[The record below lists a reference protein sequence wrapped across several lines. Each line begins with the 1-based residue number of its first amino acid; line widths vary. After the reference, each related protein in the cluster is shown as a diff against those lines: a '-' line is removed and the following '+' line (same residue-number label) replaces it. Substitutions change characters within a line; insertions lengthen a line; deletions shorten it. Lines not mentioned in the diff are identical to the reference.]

1 MRFEFATA
9 TRIIFGEG
17 TLAEVGTLAAGL
29 GRCALVVT
37 GRSAERAAPLLARL
51 DAAGVACQTFA
62 VAYEPTVDLA
72 LQGTQVARDL
82 GADLV
87 IAFGGGSVIDAG
99 KAIAALLTNPGDPF
113 DYLEVIGRGKPLPH
127 AAAPVIAIPTT
138 AGTGSEVTRN
148 AVLASPEHRVK
159 VSLRSPLMLPA
170 VALVDPELTYGLP
183 PAITAYTGLDAL
195 TQVIEPFVTPAA
207 NPLTDAICREGIER
221 AGRALRRAV
230 ARGDDAEARADM
242 AFAALCGGLALANAR
257 LGAVHGFAGPFGG
270 MFDAPHGAVCAAL
283 LPHVMAANVAALR
296 ERAPGHPSLC
306 RYEEVARLLT
316 GDARASADE
325 GVAWVRDLVADLG
338 VPGLAAYG
346 LDEAT
351 FDTLIPAAQRSSSM
365 KGNPVALSD
374 DELRA
379 ILARAL

>member
-207 NPLTDAICREGIER
+207 NPLTDAICREGIVR

-379 ILARAL
+379 ILARAM

>member
-207 NPLTDAICREGIER
+207 NPLTDAICREGIVR

-283 LPHVMAANVAALR
+283 LPHVMAANVAAL
-296 ERAPGHPSLC
+296 RAPGHPSLC

>member
-9 TRIIFGEG
+9 ARIIFGEG

-29 GRCALVVT
+29 GRRALVVT
-37 GRSAERAAPLLARL
+37 GRTPERAAPLLARL
-51 DAAGVACQTFA
+51 AGAGVACETFA
-62 VAYEPTVDLA
+62 VAHEPTVDLA
-72 LQGTQVARDL
+72 LEGTQSARDL
-82 GADLV
+82 GCDQV
-87 IAFGGGSVIDAG
+87 IACGGGSVMDAG

-113 DYLEVIGRGKPLPH
+113 DYLEVIGRGKPLLHP
-127 AAAPVIAIPTT
+127 AAPVIAIPTT

-159 VSLRSPLMLPA
+159 VSLRSSLMLPA
-170 VALVDPELTYGLP
+170 VALVDPELTYDLP

-207 NPLTDAICREGIER
+207 NPLTDAICREGIRR

-242 AFAALCGGLALANAR
+242 AFASLCGGLALANAR

-296 ERAPGHPSLC
+296 DRTPKHPSLR
-306 RYEEVARLLT
+306 RYAEIARLLT
-316 GDARASADE
+316 GDARASADD

-338 VPGLAAYG
+338 VPGLATYG
-346 LDEAT
+346 LDEAA
-351 FDTLIPAAQRSSSM
+351 FAALIAAAQHSSSM

-374 DELRA
+374 GELRA
-379 ILARAL
+379 ILARAM